1 MAVTIS
7 NDTPVAL
14 SENWGVSFND
24 YTINGKQV
32 DFQDLMVWVSE
43 KRAVAVE
50 GEVTPLTGRISI
62 RNKNLDRAGSLLA
75 VFTKAQSMF
84 KNDDSG
90 DTTTSVSGITSDQYA
105 IVREAWYR
113 STGQMQ
119 DNITDGW
126 VNTSW
131 KKSSVEGMVQAL
143 KSMIDGWNNLAQKD
157 MNRLQSLVDRRDES
171 YSTATNLMNAISDT
185 RSNLIRNL

>member
-113 STGQMQ
+113 RTGQMQ

-185 RSNLIRNL
+185 RSN